1 MYSKRKLASKKC
13 KKKKRNAA
21 GGAENIW
28 FYSVQL
34 GKSYNLLLMIMLVAT
49 CTTFLVEGR
58 VIILNAD
65 FSYSVMM
72 ILYCTDE
79 LRKILGYL

>member
-1 MYSKRKLASKKC
+1 MQEE
-13 KKKKRNAA
+13 KRNAA

-34 GKSYNLLLMIMLVAT
+34 GKSYNVLLLIMLVAT

-58 VIILNAD
+58 MIILNAD
-65 FSYSVMM
+65 FLYSV
-72 ILYCTDE
+72 
-79 LRKILGYL
+79 